1 MERPNVGG
9 GRPSKEDKVPK
20 NWRIPPP
27 NQIPP
32 EYRYYDVQRV
42 ISQGMIKPFMGSI
55 EDYPRFQQSFYNMIH
70 IQPGP
75 IFQKVLAMDKLIT
88 DEATVAMLA
97 GLGTS
102 AGDYLSRIERLEQ
115 AYGGPNRLKNH
126 HLRVLRKLEGQI
138 DESLDTFK
146 TYTYAVDNYL
156 KNSLDSEAENLVLL
170 HMLKGRMSRALRV
183 EYNAYLQQERVTDD
197 NQSMSLFLRNKL
209 TTEIEAREE
218 EAAFPH
224 QAAKRTTQRKP
235 NAPKQKAHGSQQIH
249 QAGKALASETSS
261 DSEDTEKMHYIARAI
276 PLQVAAKS
284 LTIVTKQSALYA
296 AASSTL

>member
-1 MERPNVGG
+1 
-9 GRPSKEDKVPK
+9 
-20 NWRIPPP
+20 
-27 NQIPP
+27 
-32 EYRYYDVQRV
+32 
-42 ISQGMIKPFMGSI
+42 
-55 EDYPRFQQSFYNMIH
+55 
-70 IQPGP
+70 
-75 IFQKVLAMDKLIT
+75 MDKLIT

-170 HMLKGRMSRALRV
+170 HLLKGRMSRALRV

-209 TTEIEAREE
+209 TTEIEARGGGSSLPPSSS
-218 EAAFPH
+218 EAHYATKTECTE
-224 QAAKRTTQRKP
+224 AKGAWISTD
-235 NAPKQKAHGSQQIH
+235 
-249 QAGKALASETSS
+249 TSS
-261 DSEDTEKMHYIARAI
+261 RKGSCLRDFVGQRGYGENALHSTSDSASSCSEKASRSLQNKVHCMQQRAALCNQLRAI
-276 PLQVAAKS
+276 LSHEA
-284 LTIVTKQSALYA
+284 
-296 AASSTL
+296 